1 MQQVIEFEQFIHA
14 EIEQAKVRDI
24 MTGIHVLY
32 IHNNFGRHGWLNE
45 YNFIVTGFNEV
56 FFFFGIKTDNI

>member
-1 MQQVIEFEQFIHA
+1 MIEFEQFIYA
-14 EIEQAKVRDI
+14 EIEQAKVWDI

-32 IHNNFGRHGWLNE
+32 IHNNFGRHGWLYD

-56 FFFFGIKTDNI
+56 FFFFAIKTENI